1 MNENI
6 ALILSLLAMAA
17 SAGTVVFYKNKYS
30 KQLPLVKEQD
40 NSNEIELLKADFVI
54 KEQTYNEK
62 IKQLELNQAITQ
74 EERRVALERVAEQEK
89 IIEQK
94 SVVIVEPPVPV
105 TVETPILAEI
115 IEEKVIKSILVVDD
129 SMVVRNK
136 MKKLLEGAGYDITTA
151 NDGLEALNALPTKD
165 FSLVITDLEMP
176 NLDGFGL
183 IMKLDAN
190 PETKGLPI
198 MAITGHEE
206 MKIRVSE
213 CGGLYS
219 IHKKPWKDVEI
230 LKKVELLS
238 SINVEKQLETS
249 EK

>member
-6 ALILSLLAMAA
+6 ALILSLLVIAA

-30 KQLPLVKEQD
+30 KQLPLVSEPQD
-40 NSNEIELLKADFVI
+40 NSKEIELLKTEFAN
-54 KEQTYNEK
+54 KEKTYSEK

-74 EERRVALERVAEQEK
+74 EERRVALEKIVEQEK
-89 IIEQK
+89 IIAEK
-94 SVVIVEPPVPV
+94 SVVVEPAPVEVPV
-105 TVETPILAEI
+105 AEL
-115 IEEKVIKSILVVDD
+115 IEEKTVKSILVVDD

-151 NDGLEALNALPTKD
+151 NDGLEALIALPTKD

-219 IHKKPWKDVEI
+219 IHKKPWKDHEI

-238 SINVEKQLETS
+238 SINVEKVVVQE
-249 EK
+249 

>member
-6 ALILSLLAMAA
+6 ALILSLIVIAA
-17 SAGTVVFYKNKYS
+17 SVGTVVFYKNKYS
-30 KQLPLVKEQD
+30 KQLPLSPVVQD
-40 NSNEIELLKADFVI
+40 DNKEIELLKFELVE
-54 KEQTYNEK
+54 KEKTYSEK
-62 IKQLELNQAITQ
+62 IKQLEINQEITQ
-74 EERRVALERVAEQEK
+74 EEKRVALEKILEQEK
-89 IIEQK
+89 IIEEKPVYVVDK
-94 SVVIVEPPVPV
+94 SPIAEKIV
-105 TVETPILAEI
+105 
-115 IEEKVIKSILVVDD
+115 KSILVVDD

-136 MKKLLEGAGYDITTA
+136 MRKLLEGAGYDITTA
-151 NDGLEALNALPTKD
+151 NDGLEALSALPTKE

-183 IMKLDAN
+183 IMKLDAD

-219 IHKKPWKDVEI
+219 IHKKPWKDNEI
-230 LKKVELLS
+230 LRKVELLS
-238 SINVEKQLETS
+238 SINTEK
-249 EK
+249 

>member
-6 ALILSLLAMAA
+6 ALILSLIVIAA
-17 SAGTVVFYKNKYS
+17 SVGTVVFYKNKYS
-30 KQLPLVKEQD
+30 KQLPLPPVAQD
-40 NSNEIELLKADFVI
+40 NTKEIELLKFELVE
-54 KEQTYNEK
+54 KEKTYSEK
-62 IKQLELNQAITQ
+62 IKQLEINQEITQ
-74 EERRVALERVAEQEK
+74 EEKRLALEKILEQEK
-89 IIEQK
+89 IIEEK
-94 SVVIVEPPVPV
+94 PVYVVDQFPAAEKIV
-105 TVETPILAEI
+105 
-115 IEEKVIKSILVVDD
+115 KSILVVDD

-136 MKKLLEGAGYDITTA
+136 MRKLLEGAGYDITTA
-151 NDGLEALNALPTKD
+151 NDGLEALSALPTKE

-206 MKIRVSE
+206 MKIKVNE

-219 IHKKPWKDVEI
+219 IHKKPWKDNEI

-238 SINVEKQLETS
+238 SINSVRELEKQ
-249 EK
+249 